1 MHYIFNFIILDVI
14 TSSLLTVRFHFKQLE
29 YSKLRSLLP
38 HQKFLNKKKKKKK
51 RKTREGSSRAA
62 RVNRGDSCSPLY
74 ENPENSHRNWRGCA
88 GRGRGVFFSFRRER
102 RAILNETT
110 HEESF
115 LNQLVEVRELRKRVP
130 RRARCPP
137 RARSPSR
144 RRSLLFDDGTAE
156 RSYQRGDSS

>member
-1 MHYIFNFIILDVI
+1 MKIPKILTGVGAG
-14 TSSLLTVRFHFKQLE
+14 VR
-29 YSKLRSLLP
+29 
-38 HQKFLNKKKKKKK
+38 
-51 RKTREGSSRAA
+51 
-62 RVNRGDSCSPLY
+62 
-74 ENPENSHRNWRGCA
+74 
-88 GRGRGVFFSFRRER
+88 GRGRGVFFSSRRER

-130 RRARCPP
+130 RRARYPP

-156 RSYQRGDSS
+156 RSYQRAATRLEFRHGNRLECARWNRAAGVKCTYIREVRTYYGGT